1 MKKIT
6 GFTSALLFA
15 SVSLTASAA
24 TPSVTVTGGSH
35 TPVSIEP
42 DRQSGLSALYV
53 VDASGGD
60 QVTAVYTPAT
70 PGTPG
75 DMEPLF
81 QVRRS

>member
-24 TPSVTVTGGSH
+24 TRLLPSLAAP

-53 VDASGGD
+53 VDARG
-60 QVTAVYTPAT
+60 
-70 PGTPG
+70 
-75 DMEPLF
+75 
-81 QVRRS
+81 